1 MNGNLAQI
9 HKLLKY
15 TPDKKCAKYWCDID
29 TLPRQGDA
37 SRSDLL
43 KLSSAAYANGNN
55 YILTTP
61 IEIPAVNKIL
71 DRYCL
76 LALNI

>member
-1 MNGNLAQI
+1 MHGNLT
-9 HKLLKY
+9 HLHELLKY

-29 TLPRQGDA
+29 TLPRKGGT

-43 KLSSAAYANGNN
+43 KLSSGAYASGDN
-55 YILTTP
+55 YILITP
-61 IEIPAVNKIL
+61 IEIPVVNKIL
-71 DRYCL
+71 DHYCL